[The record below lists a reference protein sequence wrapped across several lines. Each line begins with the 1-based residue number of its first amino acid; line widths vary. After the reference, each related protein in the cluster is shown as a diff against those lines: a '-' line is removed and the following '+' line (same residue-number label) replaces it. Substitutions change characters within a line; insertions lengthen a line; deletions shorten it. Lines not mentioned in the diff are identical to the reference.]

1 MQSKTTSEETLRVDL
16 PQYTC
21 DSLREASKNLFPSQ
35 AWRANSKAIFSKST
49 SVKYSFHDN
58 HNYLDHL
65 LKMGEMKFGYH
76 TQVITVE

>member
-35 AWRANSKAIFSKST
+35 AWLELASKFQSYFLQVNFREIFISRQPQ
-49 SVKYSFHDN
+49 
-58 HNYLDHL
+58 LP
-65 LKMGEMKFGYH
+65 
-76 TQVITVE
+76 